1 LDYPEAVFYTGG
13 DMKKA
18 AVIMGSDSDL
28 PVMSKAFTV
37 LEDYGI
43 PFEAHVYSAHRTP
56 LEAAEFAENAKEN
69 GFGVIIAGA
78 GMAAALAGVLA
89 AHTTL
94 PVIGVPLKSAVLE
107 GTDALL
113 ATVMMPSGIPVA
125 TVAID
130 GAKNA
135 AYLAAEILALG
146 DDELAEKIAADR
158 KKQKETVL
166 KKDAALQEKL
176 QNK

>member
-1 LDYPEAVFYTGG
+1 
-13 DMKKA
+13 
-18 AVIMGSDSDL
+18 
-28 PVMSKAFTV
+28 
-37 LEDYGI
+37 
-43 PFEAHVYSAHRTP
+43 
-56 LEAAEFAENAKEN
+56 
-69 GFGVIIAGA
+69 VIIAGA